1 MRKPADDSK
10 VSKLRPKH
18 TRYEYRIGWRRM
30 VLEFDER
37 YLHEHWEE
45 RSGFGTRTSLLH
57 YLSPRFAR
65 VREMDPDA
73 MRHTRIGGGLLLAA
87 IVVFFS
93 AYNASIPLLA
103 PVLLLLSLGPLILGL
118 RHIRPR
124 TWTYIYDDD
133 GNYVTGILI
142 EDAESDEAVM
152 RREGFENALAESIE
166 NAKQK
171 EYYEE

>member
-1 MRKPADDSK
+1 MRKRADDSK

-37 YLHEHWEE
+37 YLHERWEE
-45 RSGFGTRTSLLH
+45 RSGFGSRTYLLH
-57 YLSPRFAR
+57 YLSPRFAQ

-73 MRHTRIGGGLLLAA
+73 VRNARIGGALLLAA

-93 AYNASIPLLA
+93 AYNANIPLLA
-103 PVLLLLSLGPLILGL
+103 PVLLLLSLGPLVQGL

-133 GNYVTGILI
+133 GNYVTAILVDDT
-142 EDAESDEAVM
+142 EPEEAMM
-152 RREGFENALAESIE
+152 RREGFEGALGEHIE
-166 NAKQK
+166 RAKQK